1 MMTMTTDKPKLLIT
15 MGCSH
20 TEGWG
25 TWDINTFPSELI
37 EKINTLKRGEHLF
50 QGHMD
55 FDYKGYENIIE
66 ELHLKNYPHF
76 HYKGWP
82 MNLAKL
88 LKVNKLVNLARGG
101 SGNSGQLK
109 TLFEKNLHKNPYKD
123 YEVLVIWQMTEPHR
137 LSYYFN
143 NALHDIMT
151 DDYESYKGYI
161 KDMTRLETD
170 SNMWGGH
177 NLPLSDATLESVFYF
192 KILEFVC
199 EQNNWRLLTFA
210 PELIH
215 GDMWQGQAFEHF
227 LKSDNYHRY
236 NIFGKDYNHYDE
248 SKPYLLSPI
257 CGHHNEEGY
266 KVIGQ
271 KIFDFVTTHPRYKD
285 YRGNNEGKIKNQ
297 WLGAIQNIPRKSYKL

>member
-1 MMTMTTDKPKLLIT
+1 MKPKLLIT
-15 MGCSH
+15 LGCSH

-25 TWDINTFPSELI
+25 NWDINTFPKALRDKVS
-37 EKINTLKRGEHLF
+37 TLKRGEHLF

-55 FDYKGYENIIE
+55 FDKKDYQNIIE
-66 ELHLKNYPHF
+66 TLHIKNYDNF
-76 HYKGWP
+76 HNNGWP

-88 LKVNKLVNLARGG
+88 LKVDKLVNLGRGG
-101 SGNSGQLK
+101 SGNSGQIK
-109 TLFEKNLHKNPYKD
+109 TLFEKNIHNNPYEE

-143 NALHDIMT
+143 NEINDVMT

-161 KDMTRLETD
+161 KDMTVRETD
-170 SNMWGGH
+170 SKMWSGH
-177 NLPLSDATLESVFYF
+177 NLPLSDATLESVFYY

-199 EQNNWRLLTFA
+199 EQNNWKLLTFA

-215 GDMWQGQAFEHF
+215 SDIWQGQAFEHF

-236 NIFGKDYNHYDE
+236 SVFGRSYNYCDE
-248 SKPYLLSPI
+248 SKPYLLSAL

-266 KVIGQ
+266 KVIAK
-271 KIFDFVTTHPRYKD
+271 KIFDFIETKPRYRDIK
-285 YRGNNEGKIKNQ
+285 GNNEGEVSME
-297 WLGAIQNIPRKSYKL
+297 WLGAIQRIPRKSYKL